1 VNVMNFSYPKDVPMN
16 GLTLLSVIRAGFVG
30 SFAVVI
36 ILSATAEVAEA
47 QNQSLPFSNI
57 YTRPVVS
64 PYSMLSSEANNPLMV
79 NPNVYQTQVLPRLE
93 QQQQQ
98 QTLLKQ
104 NKQIGGLQN
113 KVQSI
118 QRSTSARQIDEMI
131 RPTGHASTYMNM
143 SHYYPRSR

>member
-1 VNVMNFSYPKDVPMN
+1 MN
-16 GLTLLSVIRAGFVG
+16 GLTTLAVIRAALVG
-30 SFAVVI
+30 SFAVALV
-36 ILSATAEVAEA
+36 LSATAEVAVA
-47 QNQSLPFSNI
+47 QDRSLPFSNI

-64 PYSMLSSEANNPLMV
+64 PYSMLSSQASDPLMV
-79 NPNVYQTQVLPRLE
+79 NPNVYQTQVLPQL
-93 QQQQQ
+93 QQQRQQ
-98 QTLLKQ
+98 QTLLTQ

-131 RPTGHASTYMNM
+131 RPTGHASTFMNM

>member
-1 VNVMNFSYPKDVPMN
+1 MN
-16 GLTLLSVIRAGFVG
+16 GLTTLAVIRAALVG
-30 SFAVVI
+30 SFAVALV
-36 ILSATAEVAEA
+36 LSATAEVAVA
-47 QNQSLPFSNI
+47 QDRSLPFSNI

-64 PYSMLSSEANNPLMV
+64 PYSMLSSQANSPLMV
-79 NPNVYQTQVLPRLE
+79 NPNVYQTQVLPQL
-93 QQQQQ
+93 QQQRQQ
-98 QTLLKQ
+98 QTLLTQ

-131 RPTGHASTYMNM
+131 RPTGHASTFMNM

>member
-1 VNVMNFSYPKDVPMN
+1 MN
-16 GLTLLSVIRAGFVG
+16 GLTTLAVIRAALVG
-30 SFAVVI
+30 SFAVALV
-36 ILSATAEVAEA
+36 LSATAEVAVA
-47 QNQSLPFSNI
+47 QDRSLPFSNI

-64 PYSMLSSEANNPLMV
+64 PYSMLSSQASDPLMV
-79 NPNVYQTQVLPRLE
+79 NPNVYQTQVLPQL
-93 QQQQQ
+93 QQQRQQ
-98 QTLLKQ
+98 KTLLTQ

-131 RPTGHASTYMNM
+131 RPTGHASTFMNM

>member
-1 VNVMNFSYPKDVPMN
+1 MN
-16 GLTLLSVIRAGFVG
+16 GLTTLAVIRAALVG
-30 SFAVVI
+30 SFAVALV
-36 ILSATAEVAEA
+36 LSATAEVAVA
-47 QNQSLPFSNI
+47 QDRSLPFSNI

-64 PYSMLSSEANNPLMV
+64 PYSMLSSQASDPLMV
-79 NPNVYQTQVLPRLE
+79 NPNVCQTQVLPQL
-93 QQQQQ
+93 QQQRQQ
-98 QTLLKQ
+98 KTLLTQ

-131 RPTGHASTYMNM
+131 RPTGHASTFMNM

>member
-1 VNVMNFSYPKDVPMN
+1 MN
-16 GLTLLSVIRAGFVG
+16 GLTTLAVIRAALVG
-30 SFAVVI
+30 SFAVALV
-36 ILSATAEVAEA
+36 LSATAEVAVA
-47 QNQSLPFSNI
+47 QDRSLPFSNI

-64 PYSMLSSEANNPLMV
+64 PYSMLSSQANNPLMV
-79 NPNVYQTQVLPRLE
+79 NPNVYQTQVLPQL
-93 QQQQQ
+93 QQQRQQ
-98 QTLLKQ
+98 QTLLTQ

-131 RPTGHASTYMNM
+131 RPTGHASTFMNM

>member
-1 VNVMNFSYPKDVPMN
+1 MN
-16 GLTLLSVIRAGFVG
+16 GLTTLAVIRAALVG
-30 SFAVVI
+30 SFAVALV
-36 ILSATAEVAEA
+36 LSATAEVAVA
-47 QNQSLPFSNI
+47 QDRSLPFSNI

-64 PYSMLSSEANNPLMV
+64 PYSMLSSQANNPLNL
-79 NPNVYQTQVLPRLE
+79 NPNVYQTQVLPQLH
-93 QQQQQ
+93 QQRQQ

-131 RPTGHASTYMNM
+131 RPTGHASTFRKM

>member
-1 VNVMNFSYPKDVPMN
+1 MN
-16 GLTLLSVIRAGFVG
+16 GLTTLAVIRAALVG
-30 SFAVVI
+30 SFSVALV
-36 ILSATAEVAEA
+36 LSATAEVAVA
-47 QNQSLPFSNI
+47 QDRSLPFSNI

-64 PYSMLSSEANNPLMV
+64 PYSMLSSQASDPMMV
-79 NPNVYQTQVLPRLE
+79 NPNVYQTQVLPQL
-93 QQQQQ
+93 QQQRQQ
-98 QTLLKQ
+98 KTLLTQ

-131 RPTGHASTYMNM
+131 RPTGHASTFMNM

>member
-1 VNVMNFSYPKDVPMN
+1 MN
-16 GLTLLSVIRAGFVG
+16 GLTTLAVIRAALVG
-30 SFAVVI
+30 SFAVALV
-36 ILSATAEVAEA
+36 LSATAEVAVA
-47 QNQSLPFSNI
+47 QYRSLPFSNI
-57 YTRPVVS
+57 YTRPVLS
-64 PYSMLSSEANNPLMV
+64 PYSMLSSQANNPLNL
-79 NPNVYQTQVLPRLE
+79 NPNVYQTQVLPQL
-93 QQQQQ
+93 QQQRQQ

-131 RPTGHASTYMNM
+131 RPTGHASTFMNM

>member
-1 VNVMNFSYPKDVPMN
+1 MN
-16 GLTLLSVIRAGFVG
+16 GLTTLAVIRAALVG
-30 SFAVVI
+30 SFAVALV
-36 ILSATAEVAEA
+36 LSATAEVAVA
-47 QNQSLPFSNI
+47 QDRSLPFSNI

-64 PYSMLSSEANNPLMV
+64 PYSMLSSQANNPLNL
-79 NPNVYQTQVLPRLE
+79 NPNVYQTQVLPQL
-93 QQQQQ
+93 QQQRQQ
-98 QTLLKQ
+98 KTLLTQ

-131 RPTGHASTYMNM
+131 RPTGHASTFMNM